1 MKPFYQ
7 LHCDNQEL
15 ISNKVI
21 AFLKDKTGFLN
32 EAHREYWNK
41 GYTIEIVKTVP
52 ELPEYFSSIGL
63 KLREIAVLVANKA
76 NHGIVLH
83 VDEKPMIAKINFPIL
98 NTKNIYT
105 SWYNIPNDVI
115 NSLPKTI
122 NQFGGEI
129 PDLSSIDV
137 NTYSRL
143 AKIETTTPIVF
154 NSSIPHQ
161 VEIGENAVYP
171 RIVLSCMFFNEPIE
185 YLL

>member
-7 LHCDNQEL
+7 LHCDSQEL

-21 AFLKDKTGFLN
+21 AFLKDKTDFLN
-32 EAHREYWNK
+32 ETHHGYWNK
-41 GYTIEIVKTVP
+41 GYTLEIIKSVP
-52 ELPEYFSSIGL
+52 ELPKYFLSIGL
-63 KLREIAVLVANKA
+63 KLREIAVLVANKD
-76 NHGIVLH
+76 NPGVVLH
-83 VDEKPMIAKINFPIL
+83 VDEKPLIAKINFPIL

-105 SWYNIPNDVI
+105 SWYDIPDHVI

-122 NQFGGEI
+122 NPFGKTI
-129 PDLSSIDV
+129 PDFSSVDAGS
-137 NTYSRL
+137 YDCL

-171 RIVLSCMFFNEPIE
+171 RIVLSCMFFNEPTD